1 MPQYPLD
8 CVEVGVAQSFCF
20 WTGDT
25 VLLLRDVHSSSLL
38 ARPARTEN
46 IAVVICLSWL
56 GCPAMVSHPT
66 PEVLMKIAQLLAQ
79 IGNGYVA
86 FPHTPPY
93 PTQPHPRPGN
103 CMFLALVS
111 LSVGN
116 LINPQQ
122 LELHGTWSPLKFP
135 PRNWVWVKCEFYVV
149 QPGCCIHFWGLE
161 QQTSKTNL
169 RQGTPR
175 AVLVLVLVLVTGAVN
190 FNYAPTVEQ
199 SLLPRWQRGGSSQ
212 FRHLWGS
219 QRVPSIPSP
228 HTHPLTHRQIAIKW
242 AWAWLKINDNGVSV
256 AMCGKWLVS
265 VEMENEASNRFEVQ
279 SNETN

>member
-1 MPQYPLD
+1 
-8 CVEVGVAQSFCF
+8 
-20 WTGDT
+20 
-25 VLLLRDVHSSSLL
+25 
-38 ARPARTEN
+38 
-46 IAVVICLSWL
+46 
-56 GCPAMVSHPT
+56 MVSHPT

-86 FPHTPPY
+86 FPYTPSH
-93 PTQPHPRPGN
+93 TQPHPRPGN

-122 LELHGTWSPLKFP
+122 LELHGTWAPLKFP
-135 PRNWVWVKCEFYVV
+135 PWNWVWVKCEFYVAL
-149 QPGCCIHFWGLE
+149 PGCCINFWGLE

-175 AVLVLVLVLVTGAVN
+175 AVLVLVTGAVN

-199 SLLPRWQRGGSSQ
+199 SLLLRWQRGVRRNLDT
-212 FRHLWGS
+212 FEEVRE
-219 QRVPSIPSP
+219 P
-228 HTHPLTHRQIAIKW
+228 HILTHRQIDIKW
-242 AWAWLKINDNGVSV
+242 AWAWLKINDNGGSV
-256 AMCGKWLVS
+256 AMCGKWLVLVS